1 LTRGFRMAMLST
13 ADYANLTQ
21 TDNLDDIKMHLT
33 ATEYGTFLQ
42 NEPSPLQTV
51 VISEKCTE
59 KLVNEFEMIRSQACP
74 PMSTFLDFI
83 TYGYM
88 IDNIILL
95 ITGALHGRDMNE
107 LIQKCHP
114 LGMFDNMQTL
124 CVAQSPSELYNTV
137 LVDTPLAPY
146 FQRCLSEQDVDE
158 MHTEVIRNTLHKA
171 HLEDFYM
178 FCQKLGGATAEVM
191 ADILMFEADRR
202 SINITLNSFGTELMK
217 DDRAKL
223 YPAFGHLY
231 PVGTLQLCKAD
242 DADMV
247 RSAIEH
253 VEVYRE
259 MFSSVGSSDKSLE
272 DCLLIHEMKLLRS
285 AFSQQFHYGVFYAYI
300 KLKEQEIRNIVW
312 ISECVSQRNKEK
324 INQYIALDS

>member
-1 LTRGFRMAMLST
+1 MVMLST
-13 ADYANLTQ
+13 SDYANLTQ
-21 TDNLDDIKMHLT
+21 TDVLDDIKMHLT
-33 ATEYGTFLQ
+33 ATEYGQFLQ

-59 KLVNEFEMIRSQACP
+59 KLVAEFEMIRSQACP
-74 PMSTFLDFI
+74 PLSTFLDFI

-95 ITGALHGRDMNE
+95 ISGALRGRDMNE

-146 FQRCLSEQDVDE
+146 FSRCLSEQDVDE
-158 MHTEVIRNTLHKA
+158 MHTEIIRNTLHKA
-171 HLEDFYM
+171 YIEDFYM

-191 ADILMFEADRR
+191 GDILQFEADRR
-202 SINITLNSFGTELMK
+202 SINITINSFGTELMK

-231 PVGTLQLCKAD
+231 PVGTLALCKAD
-242 DADMV
+242 DNDMV

-259 MFSSVGSSDKSLE
+259 MFSAAAGGAADKSLE
-272 DCLLIHEMKLLRS
+272 ECLLVHEMKLLRA

-312 ISECVSQRNKEK
+312 ISECVSQKNKDK
-324 INQYIALDS
+324 IGNYIVLDN